1 VTTRLRLYL
10 IATGVAAAIALGA
23 NWPADFATM
32 GIHYA
37 IWAAICV
44 FSETMWLSS
53 LSGSGT
59 WSMSSTAIL
68 ATVVLYGYG
77 PAIWIAAVST
87 PIAEVFVQRK
97 PLIRAY
103 FNSAQIAIT
112 MWAASAAFVLLGGP
126 LHGLAGMAAAPGVAG
141 SGGAMLAIRLAPP
154 VVALFV
160 FYLLVNRCLVAVAVS
175 WSTERK
181 YLRVLREDWFYAAR
195 LLEDAAA
202 FFLSPLMVISYQAIG
217 YLGVGL
223 FYAPIRMIYESE
235 KRYVELRR
243 AQEQAIHSERMAAKG
258 EMAAE
263 IGHELRNQ
271 LAAISGRAQM
281 ILKEVERGGPAEPKR
296 HAEIILEQSRRM
308 EGLSKGLMDFS
319 RAELTIERVDVNAL
333 IQRTIE
339 FVRGQNRFDGVE
351 WEIALAER
359 LPELRADPGQLQQ
372 VLLNLFMNAADAM
385 QDKTRVGRRAIYVT
399 SEADERGGVARVRV
413 RDTGTGIPASN
424 LARIFEPHF
433 TTKREGHGFGLS
445 TSYRIITNHGGKIV
459 VESPIGQGASFTVV
473 LPLQGPG
480 AWGGA

>member
-1 VTTRLRLYL
+1 MTLRLRVYL
-10 IATGVAAAIALGA
+10 IATGLAAAVALAA

-53 LSGSGT
+53 LSGAGT

-77 PAIWIAAVST
+77 PSIWIAAVST

-97 PLIRAY
+97 PLVRAY

-112 MWAASAAFVLLGGP
+112 MWACGAVFVLLGGP
-126 LHGLAGMAAAPGVAG
+126 LHGLARMSLGT
-141 SGGAMLAIRLAPP
+141 GGAMLAIRLAPP
-154 VVALFV
+154 VVAVFV
-160 FYLLVNRCLVAVAVS
+160 VYLIVNRCLVAVAVA

-202 FFLSPLMVISYQAIG
+202 FFLSPLMVISYQAIS
-217 YLGVGL
+217 YLGVAL

-243 AQEQAIHSERMAAKG
+243 AQDQAIHTERLAAKG

-281 ILKEVERGGPAEPKR
+281 ILKEVERGGPLEPKR

-308 EGLSKGLMDFS
+308 EALSKGLMDFS

-339 FVRGQNRFDGVE
+339 FVRGQNRFDAVE
-351 WEIALAER
+351 WEVGLADR

-385 QDKTRVGRRAIYVT
+385 QEKVRVGRRAIFVT
-399 SEADERGGVARVRV
+399 SEADERAGVARVMV

-424 LARIFEPHF
+424 LPRIFEPHF

-445 TSYRIITNHGGKIV
+445 TSYRIVTNHGGKIL
-459 VESPIGQGASFTVV
+459 VESPVGQGATFTIV
-473 LPLQGPG
+473 LPLHGPG
-480 AWGGA
+480 AWGG